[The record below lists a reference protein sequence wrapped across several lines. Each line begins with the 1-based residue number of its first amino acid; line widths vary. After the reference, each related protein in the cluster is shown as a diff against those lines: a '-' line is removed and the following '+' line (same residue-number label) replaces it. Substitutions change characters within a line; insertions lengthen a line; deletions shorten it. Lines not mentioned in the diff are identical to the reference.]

1 VHGADAGQGLEIESA
16 NDTGQVRTVRYEA
29 LKLTDFRFSV
39 PFAENVLSP
48 AVIATDSP
56 LHFVYMERAGGAEF
70 LLPPLTLSFFVFI
83 CCLQSN

>member
-1 VHGADAGQGLEIESA
+1 MHGADAGQGLEIESA

-39 PFAENVLSP
+39 PFAENVLPS
-48 AVIATDSP
+48 AVIATDFP